1 MKSTQPIVLIGM
13 MGSGKTSIGKLV
25 AQELNFT
32 FIDTDF
38 EIEKR
43 FNLSIKE
50 IFDNYGEEYFRK
62 IEFDIF
68 KLLKNRNDILIS
80 SGGGSFCQVSNY
92 DLIKKRFLSIW
103 LDVDEDTIFKRVK
116 RNQNKRPLIRGL
128 GEIELRNK
136 INDLMSKRKNC
147 YNKADLR
154 IQLQDLKMDKSFNE
168 IYSKIKTHFTK

>member
-1 MKSTQPIVLIGM
+1 MRVSKPIVLVGM
-13 MGSGKTSIGKLV
+13 MGCGKTSMGKLI
-25 AQELNFT
+25 AQKLQFD

-38 EIEKR
+38 EIEKK

-68 KLLKNRNDILIS
+68 KLFKNRDDILIS
-80 SGGGSFCQVSNY
+80 SGGGSFCQGNTY
-92 DLIKKRFLSIW
+92 DLIKERFLSIW
-103 LDVDEDTIFKRVK
+103 LDVDADTIFKRVK
-116 RNQNKRPLIRGL
+116 RNQNKRPLIKGL
-128 GEIELRNK
+128 DEIELKNT

-154 IQLQDLKMDKSFNE
+154 IQLHDLKMDKSFNK
-168 IYSKIKTHFTK
+168 IYSEIKMHVTK

>member
-1 MKSTQPIVLIGM
+1 MRVSKPIVLVGM
-13 MGSGKTSIGKLV
+13 MGCGKTSMGKLI
-25 AQELNFT
+25 AQELQFD

-38 EIEKR
+38 EIEKK

-68 KLLKNRNDILIS
+68 KLFKNRDDILIS
-80 SGGGSFCQVSNY
+80 SGGGSFCQDSTY
-92 DLIKKRFLSIW
+92 DLIKKKFLSIW
-103 LDVDEDTIFKRVK
+103 LDVDANTIFKRVK
-116 RNQNKRPLIRGL
+116 RNQNKRPLIKGL
-128 GEIELRNK
+128 DEIELKNT

-154 IQLQDLKMDKSFNE
+154 IQLYDTKKDKSLNK
-168 IYSKIKTHFTK
+168 IYSKIKTYFTK